1 MCAPLDDPRKHY
13 SKGRGLMTILNLN
26 GTEIKALFV
35 LVTLADDD
43 GRVGLKRAELASRV
57 GVSPNTLRGALRA
70 LNAVGIWDDS
80 ASIIDLVEAQNLTMA
95 AFGIV
100 KSSLFDDESSSNTQ
114 NLTMKS
120 SNRHY
125 LTKSSNARANIT
137 SFTNVKDSTLTKVK
151 VGTATGLID
160 PPAVAALEPF
170 SDDEIITD
178 NDIASTLDD
187 DPSVELDDEANEAIE
202 EMASLWADLDPDAL
216 CLDPTPWFRKLIFEY
231 GAEIPVAAIRQFYLD
246 DRQLDDLE
254 NPVAFKGYFRRICDR
269 LKTEGIPAPPVNG
282 GVTSAANNPYKSNK
296 NDPHYDKWS
305 DPAQFVGL
313 PASSITAEC
322 AE

>member
-1 MCAPLDDPRKHY
+1 MCAALDDPRKY
-13 SKGRGLMTILNLN
+13 YPKGRGLMNWNQDILNNDELSA
-26 GTEIKALFV
+26 TDKFV
-35 LVTLADDD
+35 YHLLADLGD
-43 GRVGLKRAELASRV
+43 GAETRRQVAEIAGISDRHFRKV
-57 GVSPNTLRGALRA
+57 AAKLRSLRTETVIQDR
-70 LNAVGIWDDS
+70 NGH
-80 ASIIDLVEAQNLTMA
+80 T
-95 AFGIV
+95 GP
-100 KSSLFDDESSSNTQ
+100 
-114 NLTMKS
+114 
-120 SNRHY
+120 
-125 LTKSSNARANIT
+125 KSSNACANIA
-137 SFTNVKDSTLTKVK
+137 SFTKVKDSTLTKVK
-151 VGTATGLID
+151 VGTATGRID

-178 NDIASTLDD
+178 NDIASTPDD
-187 DPSVELDDEANEAIE
+187 DPPVELGDEANEAIE

-282 GVTSAANNPYKSNK
+282 GVTSAANNPYKSK
-296 NDPHYDKWS
+296 NDPQYDKWS
-305 DPAQFVGL
+305 DPAQFAGL